1 MNYNVLFYKLNH
13 QESTEVFNQV
23 SGLPFKVVKIC
34 IDKVGRNKIPQFV
47 NTVPLLK
54 TQSGEIFTGNKLKN
68 WCSTFCRGSGS
79 SSNQN
84 SIGNNTGN
92 NTGNNNGQNNSGNK
106 NNMEVTGDMNISPIY
121 SQELGG
127 FSDNYSFLTDNVDSN
142 KVEQIQPIDHS
153 FSFLGKNDDTSFVE
167 TQSSSSDKNSRGN
180 ELEDAFNKFKMER
193 EKDCR
198 PAAPRQ

>member
-13 QESTEVFNQV
+13 QESTEIFNQV

-34 IDKVGRNKIPQFV
+34 IDKVDRNKIPRFV
-47 NTVPLLK
+47 NTIPLLK
-54 TQSGEIFTGNKLKN
+54 TQSGEIFTGNKLRN

-79 SSNQN
+79 SSRQN
-84 SIGNNTGN
+84 NIGNNTGN
-92 NTGNNNGQNNSGNK
+92 NNQNNNSK
-106 NNMEVTGDMNISPIY
+106 NNVDVTGDMNISPIY
-121 SQELGG
+121 SKEFGG

-142 KVEQIQPIDHS
+142 KMEQIQPIDHS

-167 TQSSSSDKNSRGN
+167 TQSSSGDKNSRGS

-198 PAAPRQ
+198 PQPRQ